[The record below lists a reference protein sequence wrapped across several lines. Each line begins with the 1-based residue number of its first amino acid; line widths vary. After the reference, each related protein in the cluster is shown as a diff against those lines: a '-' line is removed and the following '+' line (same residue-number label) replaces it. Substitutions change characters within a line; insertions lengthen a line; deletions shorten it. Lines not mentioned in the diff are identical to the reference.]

1 MASYHG
7 HHFSQHTNTRSES
20 PAKIFAKLKSKVKR
34 EAMRAM
40 DPECNVN
47 VRDKHGAG
55 FNSPRKRAD
64 GSRVNTELKEN
75 QRFVSYQG
83 DVQALTL
90 SPMSTPKKTFV
101 YPLSDTNSRHVE
113 GIFMQRNG
121 RTPTKMDFLESAAVP
136 LSLVNNNNR
145 EQINSRS
152 PVKTGMDRVRC
163 VLDGARAP
171 LDQLLSPVTT
181 FSPMKTR
188 VRKRKLEQEE
198 FNNVSSTTIE
208 CDHEGASQPQIR
220 RISTEDH
227 EIHTMTLLEDRGARG
242 FPADPSQTNQL
253 PPSRSTAMNR
263 ER

>member
-1 MASYHG
+1 MASYYG
-7 HHFSQHTNTRSES
+7 QHFSQHTNTRSES

-55 FNSPRKRAD
+55 FNSPRKRAES
-64 GSRVNTELKEN
+64 SRVNTELKEN
-75 QRFVSYQG
+75 QRFGSYQG
-83 DVQALTL
+83 EVQAFTL
-90 SPMSTPKKTFV
+90 SPISTPKKTFM

-113 GIFMQRNG
+113 DIFMQRSG
-121 RTPTKMDFLESAAVP
+121 RTPTKMDFLESTAGP
-136 LSLVNNNNR
+136 LSLVNR
-145 EQINSRS
+145 EQINSRT

-171 LDQLLSPVTT
+171 LDKLMSPVKT
-181 FSPMKTR
+181 FSPMKMR
-188 VRKRKLEQEE
+188 MRKRKLEQEE

-227 EIHTMTLLEDRGARG
+227 EIHTRTLLEDRDARG

-263 ER
+263 EI